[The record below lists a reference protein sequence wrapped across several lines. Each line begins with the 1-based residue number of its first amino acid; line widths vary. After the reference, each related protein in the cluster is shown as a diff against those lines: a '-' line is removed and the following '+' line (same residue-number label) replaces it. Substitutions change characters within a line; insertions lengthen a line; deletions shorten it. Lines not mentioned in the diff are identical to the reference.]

1 MEVVMIALL
10 LRNAAIIGLV
20 LLGGPVVAGGGV
32 PIGLVW
38 TDAVSAPAGVRN
50 TLALF
55 EPGSRLSA
63 DGARRGHPLH
73 WAALQNQVES
83 VETLVD
89 RGMAVDDRDEEGRTP
104 LMTAAAFGS
113 VEVAELLLVRG
124 ADAKARDTANG
135 DTPLHF
141 AALSGG
147 VAVAKLLI
155 AHGAEIG
162 AGSAPACATP
172 LHYAAVFGQLRMIEF
187 LVANGADPNVRDIEG
202 MGPFQ
207 YASRRNRTLVMD
219 LLVQLGGRPDNL
231 FEAVNAG
238 DLGRVIALVNRGAD
252 VNQPDLF
259 GTPLHRAA
267 SNGHVAIM
275 VALIDAGADLEAIG
289 EPAMAHPLHAA
300 ALTNQAEAEALLIGR
315 GASVDARDAG
325 GRTPLMV
332 AASFGNVDAAAAL
345 LAHGADPR
353 AVDISW
359 MDTPIHYAA
368 YAGSVEIAEL
378 LLAYG
383 ADLNARSGNNGATA
397 VHRAAT
403 GDKPAMIEYLAAQGA
418 DLNLRDTPGLTPYQL
433 ASKGS
438 GGVQVVELLRQL
450 GAHE

>member
-1 MEVVMIALL
+1 MEAAMIAPL
-10 LRNAAIIGLV
+10 LRNAAIIGLA
-20 LLGGPVVAGGGV
+20 LLGGPVSAGEGLPIQIVAADMVDG
-32 PIGLVW
+32 
-38 TDAVSAPAGVRN
+38 PAGVRS

-83 VETLVD
+83 VETLLD

-113 VEVAELLLVRG
+113 AEVAELLLARG
-124 ADAKARDTANG
+124 ADAKAGDTANG

-155 AHGAEIG
+155 AHGADLG
-162 AGSAPACATP
+162 AGSAPASATP

-207 YASRRNRTLVMD
+207 YASRRNRTPVMD

-238 DLGRVIALVNRGAD
+238 DLGRVIALINRGAD

-267 SNGHVAIM
+267 SNGHLAIM
-275 VALIDAGADLEAIG
+275 AALIDAGADLEAIG

-332 AASFGNVDAAAAL
+332 AASFGNVDAGAAL

-353 AVDISW
+353 AVDTSW
-359 MDTPIHYAA
+359 MDTPMHYAA

-450 GAHE
+450 GAH